1 MYIIYRCDDYLFC
14 RYTAKVQLILCLLD
28 INKLLHG
35 LVNCPLLSFLSTWSV
50 DYKTASKIKRTFS
63 QVQNRKRIWNE
74 SDDHRFCVTVCTIIF
89 PYFIW
94 NWGRGIII
102 YTNHAH
108 FNLDFGKGWDPL
120 ICPILLGAFRDHSGG
135 HLNPTSSKHTIT
147 ASGVKLWDCP
157 STWLGIT
164 ENIWMVLRG

>member
-1 MYIIYRCDDYLFC
+1 MSIQFWYTSINLKCLQCVYLGRWLQNSLQNKNNFFPKYKTK
-14 RYTAKVQLILCLLD
+14 RVWWPPILC
-28 INKLLHG
+28 H
-35 LVNCPLLSFLSTWSV
+35 SV
-50 DYKTASKIKRTFS
+50 YY
-63 QVQNRKRIWNE
+63 
-74 SDDHRFCVTVCTIIF
+74 HF

-102 YTNHAH
+102 YKNHAH
-108 FNLDFGKGWDPL
+108 FDFDFGKGWDPL